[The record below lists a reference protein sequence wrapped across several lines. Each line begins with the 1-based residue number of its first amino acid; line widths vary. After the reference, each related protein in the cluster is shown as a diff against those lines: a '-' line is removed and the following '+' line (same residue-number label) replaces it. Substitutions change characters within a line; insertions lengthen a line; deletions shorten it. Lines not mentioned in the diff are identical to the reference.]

1 MAGKGIICFVM
12 TKIRIILLM
21 FDSIVGSDCFG
32 DTGFYI
38 LFFLSYY

>member
-21 FDSIVGSDCFG
+21 FDSMVEDRSFRGTIIF
-32 DTGFYI
+32 FY
-38 LFFLSYY
+38 YPWHY